1 MIIINFTSGRFSK
14 DQTDFSTDGEL
25 LKPINMEKIMS
36 GNLELELID
45 NQFSSQEF
53 IHLNFT
59 TYFFNSINIELYKY
73 IWNPDTLNFHS
84 GLFFRNIVNDSIT
97 KYRFSGIDNYG
108 NTINDQLMQLS
119 YNNNDQSEWVYLVNT
134 SQLILPLGTYEIYP
148 YFKINHNFLP
158 SGLIKL
164 LGGDEVLSF
173 SNEYLRLPI
182 DIMTDFLIIN

>member
-1 MIIINFTSGRFSK
+1 
-14 DQTDFSTDGEL
+14 
-25 LKPINMEKIMS
+25 MS

-45 NQFSSQEF
+45 NQFLSQEF
-53 IHLNFT
+53 IRLNFIA
-59 TYFFNSINIELYKY
+59 YFFNSISIELYKY

-84 GLFFRNIVNDSIT
+84 GLFFRNIENDSIT
-97 KYRFSGIDNYG
+97 KYRFSGLDNYG

-119 YNNNDQSEWVYLVNT
+119 YNNNDQSEWVYLIHT

-158 SGLIKL
+158 SGLVKL